1 MGLTKQTKQQ
11 TIFRHV
17 TIDEQSCD
25 SWEHEGAERASRSP
39 TAGLNE
45 SLFAGHFRF
54 GTTAARRYSR
64 YMTERWSV
72 IHSQVYVESSRNFAL
87 AANFASSWGDK
98 EGTAA
103 PTSPLPPPPPP
114 LAELESSLCWHIE
127 VIMCLCGGRALGTV
141 ICADPQGQSNCK
153 IDVYVHKCTHIHT
166 YIHI

>member
-103 PTSPLPPPPPP
+103 PTSPLPPSPSPSCWAWVIPVLTHRSHHVP
-114 LAELESSLCWHIE
+114 LWRACSGYRHMCWSPRTE
-127 VIMCLCGGRALGTV
+127 QL
-141 ICADPQGQSNCK
+141 
-153 IDVYVHKCTHIHT
+153 
-166 YIHI
+166 